1 MSNKN
6 LKSLDIFLYKVVF
19 YYIKHQESDKYN
31 LLKNKKN
38 FQLKLNAL
46 GHAYNDSYHF
56 IIPLLLPFFRQEF
69 LFSYFQSGLILTIH
83 IGLRSASSMAFGS
96 LADRYNNKNLFIAF
110 GFLVSSILLGSVLW
124 ISNPLIIIA
133 VLLFMAIGV
142 SAFHP
147 LAMAMVG
154 EKAKPDKRGRD
165 LSLFSAAGT
174 LGLSIMSLLFGWMV
188 QLWGWRITC
197 MIISLPGFILAWM
210 YTKLKNELPEHDIKA
225 MELPHK
231 NIFILFFVSHGLR
244 NLGSWAILSFLPT
257 YATDYIGLNPGI
269 SAWIISIYFTGVF
282 SGSII
287 ISQLLDRKTPLKFVC
302 FATASTAILIFI
314 LTHSTIP
321 LIMGI
326 MVAIIGLLQGFYFPA
341 QNTWLTHVSTNRTRG
356 KLFGLAIFSEG
367 IAATIAPSLYGLL
380 ADNFGLVYSY
390 RLASIPIFISF
401 LLFFTLYRITE
412 NHQKIKPNVSSV
424 KK

>member
-1 MSNKN
+1 LAK
-6 LKSLDIFLYKVVF
+6 
-19 YYIKHQESDKYN
+19 
-31 LLKNKKN
+31 KNKKS

-69 LFSYFQSGLILTIH
+69 LFNYFQSGLILTIH
-83 IGLRSASSMAFGS
+83 IGLRSVSSMAFGS
-96 LADRYNNKNLFIAF
+96 LADRYNHKHLFIAL
-110 GFLVSSILLGSVLW
+110 GFLLSSILLGSVIW
-124 ISNPLIIIA
+124 ISNPSLIIA
-133 VLLFMAIGV
+133 VLLLMAIGV
-142 SAFHP
+142 STFHP

-174 LGLSIMSLLFGWMV
+174 LGLSVISLLFGWMV

-197 MIISLPGFILAWM
+197 MVISFPGFFLAWL
-210 YTKLKNELPEHDIKA
+210 YTKLKDELPEHDIKA
-225 MELPHK
+225 RELPHK
-231 NIFILFFVSHGLR
+231 NFFILFFVSHGLR
-244 NLGSWAILSFLPT
+244 NLGTWAILSFLPT
-257 YATDYIGLNPGI
+257 YASDYIGLNPAV

-282 SGSII
+282 LGSLI

-302 FATASTAILIFI
+302 FATISTALLIFI
-314 LTHSTIP
+314 LTYLTIP
-321 LIMGI
+321 LVMRIL
-326 MVAIIGLLQGFYFPA
+326 VAFIGLLQGFYFPA
-341 QNTWLTHVSTNRTRG
+341 QNTWLTQVSTNRTRG

-380 ADNFGLVYSY
+380 ADNFGLVFAYK
-390 RLASIPIFISF
+390 LASIPIFISF
-401 LLFFTLYRITE
+401 FLYIALYYLTE
-412 NHQKIKPNVSSV
+412 GHQRTEINVSSI